1 MFLQKTEEKTPEK
14 YACEICDYK
23 GNNKYC
29 YLKHLQTK
37 KHNGNKHGKN
47 DNKNDNKSAENP
59 PQKYVCE
66 ICHYKTNKK
75 TNYNKHL
82 QTKKHNDNNDNK
94 SAENPPKM
102 YACEKCKFNSNHH
115 SHYLEHL
122 QTKKH
127 LTIHAAKQSTDKKY
141 MCECGNVYA
150 YQSGLSRHKKT
161 CSYEVETTKNSIEQ
175 HAIVKQDTN
184 ELVSVIKT
192 LVEQNTILIQEN
204 KDHKNKMIDL
214 ASQTKINGNNNNNT
228 NNSNNNTFNL
238 NTFLNVTCKDAEN
251 IEDVISKI
259 NYDIRKL
266 LVRNV
271 SEFIQY
277 LCNPLTSKP
286 QHLRPI
292 HCTDTKR
299 NKVVVKKENKW
310 QKNIDMSPIIDELRE
325 KMYEGILSI
334 KQDDWMDNDKLQ
346 DKRNN
351 ALKYSANMYKNQQQY
366 EKINHYICKHSTIH
380 KPSGNDTVE

>member
-14 YACEICDYK
+14 YPCEICHYK
-23 GNNKYC
+23 SNNKYC

-37 KHNGNKHGKN
+37 KHNGKK
-47 DNKNDNKSAENP
+47 DL
-59 PQKYVCE
+59 QKTSKTDKKTYKGLTKDLQKTEEKQCFSYICE
-66 ICHYKTNKK
+66 TCHFRSNNVCHYKQ
-75 TNYNKHL
+75 HL
-82 QTKKHNDNNDNK
+82 QTKKHMRIHETK
-94 SAENPPKM
+94 ENTF
-102 YACEKCKFNSNHH
+102 KC
-115 SHYLEHL
+115 
-122 QTKKH
+122 
-127 LTIHAAKQSTDKKY
+127 D
-141 MCECGNVYA
+141 CGNSYRHR
-150 YQSGLSRHKKT
+150 QSLHKHKKT
-161 CSYEVETTKNSIEQ
+161 CSYEVETTKDSIEQ

-192 LVEQNTILIQEN
+192 LVEQNSILIQEN

-214 ASQTKINGNNNNNT
+214 ASQTKINGNNNNNNT
-228 NNSNNNTFNL
+228 NNSNNNSNNNTFNL

-310 QKNIDMSPIIDELRE
+310 QKYIDMSPIIDELRE